1 MEVDLDCILDYN
13 EEYHCIELSFEIK
26 SKNTVFGKGR
36 NVYFFID
43 ESIPL
48 TSWSTT
54 TTTTLNENKIRK
66 LSNTIVKK
74 YERMINKRCVTSI
87 VYEIIEESCSHY
99 RNKRNNNSTT
109 LVNEHFKKNITLFSN
124 VITHVNFDNYFNTNE
139 NVQILKMLNRLY
151 HCLERFK
158 RKLLF

>member
-1 MEVDLDCILDYN
+1 MEVDIDCVLDYN

-26 SKNTVFGKGR
+26 GKNTVFGKGR
-36 NVYFFID
+36 DIYFFID

-54 TTTTLNENKIRK
+54 TTMDENKLRN

-87 VYEIIEESCSHY
+87 VYEIIKESCSHY
-99 RNKRNNNSTT
+99 HNKSIT
-109 LVNEHFKKNITLFSN
+109 LVNEHFKKNIILFSN
-124 VITHVNFDNYFNTNE
+124 VITHVNFDNYFNTSE
-139 NVQILKMLNRLY
+139 NVQILKMLKRLY

-158 RKLLF
+158 HKLF